1 MRVLFMLERE
11 ESGHE
16 IQRLAENG
24 KDQPPGN
31 QFWSFYLLK
40 RV

>member
-1 MRVLFMLERE
+1 VCTVSVLLINVYEAYMRVLFMLERE

-24 KDQPPGN
+24 KD
-31 QFWSFYLLK
+31 
-40 RV
+40 